1 MRRAHTADALVVLGG
16 GLEPDATLPQIA
28 RKRVERAVE
37 AFQAGIAPRI
47 IVTGRCSLAA
57 EPGPVTEARAMADA
71 AARLGV
77 PPDALLLE
85 EVARDTLGN
94 AYFVRELFLK
104 PRGWTSIRVV
114 TSDFHLSRA
123 AWCFRKILG
132 PSYDFSFLSAFS
144 GLTPEELIHRTLEEC
159 KISIFL
165 NEWLAAIQEGDEDAV
180 HRLMAREHPGYAD
193 APTLT
198 HQELE
203 RRLEEIARI
212 SRIAGTQLWLA
223 KASALPDAGPAG
235 SA

>member
-1 MRRAHTADALVVLGG
+1 VNGPRRAHAADALVVLGG
-16 GLEPDATLPQIA
+16 GLEPDFTLPAVA
-28 RKRVERAVE
+28 RSRVERAVE
-37 AFQAGIAPRI
+37 AFEAGIAPRI
-47 IVTGRCSLAA
+47 ILTGRCSLTA

-71 AARLGV
+71 AVGLGV

-104 PRGWTSIRVV
+104 PRGWSSIRVV

-132 PSYDFSFLSAFS
+132 PKYDFSFLSAFS
-144 GLTPEELIHRTLEEC
+144 GLTPNELIHRTLDEC

-165 NEWLAAIQEGDEDAV
+165 NEWLAAIQEGDEGAV
-180 HRLMAREHPGYAD
+180 ERLMSQEHPGYAE

-198 HQELE
+198 QRELD
-203 RRLEEIARI
+203 RRLDEIARI
-212 SRIAGTQLWLA
+212 SRIAGTQRWLA
-223 KASALPDAGPAG
+223 QP
-235 SA
+235 